1 MADNNLAR
9 NRNDSP
15 DFFAD
20 DDPLAELARIVG
32 YDERLVPKPPVAE
45 RREPAFNLEDEL
57 LREFERYEAPRP
69 HQSFVAPADPVSPP
83 DAPYMS
89 EQFQDIAGQQSVAS
103 VEPTADESFTA
114 PAESVVP
121 QEPFFDAQPP
131 IAIES
136 FVDAAEPEIEAE
148 TSFDI
153 DPDDQDFFAGSAEF
167 DLQLDDV
174 QPEPVHPFDGAV
186 WTDAP
191 AEALVAPDEDRAAD
205 TVPAAEAVP
214 TEDTVASPLD
224 LSDEVELSIGASEAF
239 APVPEAPLSAGRKP
253 IYTPGFRMPLANFNP
268 VREPVSTASPRFGA
282 ASRIEPVLDRSA
294 DLRQDVSPAEPQQ
307 SEAAFEPVPSLDNFA
322 VAPVPVP
329 APDVHVQPL
338 EAKAASFV
346 SPSFDALADST
357 SDSAIV
363 DSKPAGPMISEPRW
377 DMPFDFR
384 EEAFGDSLQ
393 RNSGKP
399 AAAPV
404 QAPVDPMLDEDFEL
418 ALDDLELDLTDI
430 LSDEDLHVFDEPKPA
445 APAIVSAPVEPQ
457 RFTASWSPVARVV
470 PTPSAPAV
478 VATTP
483 TAAPYA
489 SAVIP
494 SAAVSQPP
502 KRMPEPPVPAFT
514 TEAAPSLAF
523 DPGLISETEEQPE
536 PVFDLNVPDL
546 QTAEQEPAPEYR
558 NDYDFDIDAELASL
572 LQPSA
577 AEPADAGEPAEADH
591 VELGQQQP
599 AAPSG
604 YLDLDD
610 FERALEQ
617 DFRRSLTQPLPL
629 QPNADRPSAR
639 SGDRFTESP
648 RRSMAAFAMPLAI
661 AGVVIAGGSVAYA
674 LFGGDSSSL
683 ASNGEPIV
691 IAADTS
697 PVKVL
702 PANPGGKTVPNQ
714 DKAVYDRVAGEVPA
728 APLQEALISAS
739 EEPVDVVQKTLMN
752 DQLPLEGENSVELA
766 SASDSPYREDRL
778 TPESQQADLP
788 PEASQSVAVMP
799 RRVKTMIVRP
809 DGTLVEQE
817 VAAPVEPAVQASIPV
832 ETQKV
837 PAASAKTVEIAS
849 IPDAAV
855 AEPKALEQG
864 QTAGIVPVS
873 ADASAD
879 MAGLELATPAA
890 DQPSIAAPVPTARPT
905 RQPANAVAAVSDQAA
920 VTTAT
925 VPPSAAPPA
934 APQQTQVAALSPGGY
949 VIQIASLPSAADAEK
964 SYKNLSSKFA
974 SVIGGRGVD
983 IRAAEIAGKGTFYR
997 VRIPAGSKA
1006 EAVQLCESYRA
1017 AGGSCLVAK

>member
-9 NRNDSP
+9 NRNDGP

-32 YDERLVPKPPVAE
+32 YDERLVPKPPVAD

-69 HQSFVAPADPVSPP
+69 HQSSVAAADAVSPP
-83 DAPYMS
+83 EAFDAPD
-89 EQFQDIAGQQSVAS
+89 QFQDVAEQPS
-103 VEPTADESFTA
+103 EVPAEPVFVEQPAFDDQPSPAVEPT
-114 PAESVVP
+114 
-121 QEPFFDAQPP
+121 
-131 IAIES
+131 
-136 FVDAAEPEIEAE
+136 VDAAPALDAE

-153 DPDDQDFFAGSAEF
+153 APDDQDFFLASGEA
-167 DLQLDDV
+167 DLQVDDV
-174 QPEPVHPFDGAV
+174 QPEPVH
-186 WTDAP
+186 
-191 AEALVAPDEDRAAD
+191 APDEAVWSDVTSQAIAVPVD
-205 TVPAAEAVP
+205 TLAAEAVAAEEAVLPAEIAPEQDTAEP
-214 TEDTVASPLD
+214 TFD
-224 LSDEVELSIGASEAF
+224 LSDEVELSIGASDAL
-239 APVPEAPLSAGRKP
+239 APVQEAQLSAARKP

-268 VREPVSTASPRFGA
+268 VREPARAVSLPADA
-282 ASRIEPVLDRSA
+282 VSRIEPVLGPSD
-294 DLRQDVSPAEPQQ
+294 DIRQEPSFGEPQP
-307 SEAAFEPVPSLDNFA
+307 SMAAFEPVPSIDDVS
-322 VAPVPVP
+322 VAPEPVA
-329 APDVHVQPL
+329 APDDHVRSV
-338 EAKAASFV
+338 ETT
-346 SPSFDALADST
+346 ADSDELPDFDVLAGDT
-357 SDSAIV
+357 ADGVYAHA
-363 DSKPAGPMISEPRW
+363 KPSGPMISEPRW

-384 EEAFGDSLQ
+384 DDAFSESLQ
-393 RNSGKP
+393 RKP
-399 AAAPV
+399 AQPAQALVQPAA
-404 QAPVDPMLDEDFEL
+404 VDPMLDEDFEL

-430 LSDEDLHVFDEPKPA
+430 LSDEDLHAFEEPKPA
-445 APAIVSAPVEPQ
+445 AAPAAVSAPVQPQ

-470 PTPSAPAV
+470 PTPSAVAAAPA
-478 VATTP
+478 P
-483 TAAPYA
+483 APYA
-489 SAVIP
+489 SALTPPTSIP
-494 SAAVSQPP
+494 QPP
-502 KRMPEPPVPAFT
+502 TPMAEPLVPAFT
-514 TEAAPSLAF
+514 AETAPSLAF

-546 QTAEQEPAPEYR
+546 QAAEQEPAPVYR

-572 LQPSA
+572 LQPVAADAAEA
-577 AEPADAGEPAEADH
+577 AEPIETAPAEP
-591 VELGQQQP
+591 VPQS

-617 DFRRSLTQPLPL
+617 DFRRSLTNPLPA
-629 QPNADRPSAR
+629 QSNAERLSAR
-639 SGDRFTESP
+639 SGAAFAESP

-674 LFGGDSSSL
+674 LFGGDSSSI
-683 ASNGEPIV
+683 AANGEPIV

-714 DKAVYDRVAGEVPA
+714 DKAVYDRVAGDVPA
-728 APLQEALISAS
+728 APMQEALISAS
-739 EEPVDVVQKTLMN
+739 EEPVDVVQKTLMT
-752 DQLPLEGENSVELA
+752 DQLPLEGESTAELA

-778 TPESQQADLP
+778 TPDAQQADLP
-788 PEASQSVAVMP
+788 PEASQSVSVMP

-817 VAAPVEPAVQASIPV
+817 VAAPVEPTVQASIPV

-837 PAASAKTVEIAS
+837 AAASVKNVEIAS
-849 IPDAAV
+849 IPDAPIAGSD
-855 AEPKALEQG
+855 ASEQG
-864 QTAGIVPVS
+864 QASGIVPVS

-879 MAGLELATPAA
+879 MAGLELETPVA
-890 DQPSIAAPVPTARPT
+890 DQPSIAAPIPTARPT
-905 RQPANAVAAVSDQAA
+905 RQPANVAAAVADEGAVS
-920 VTTAT
+920 TAT
-925 VPPSAAPPA
+925 VPTTTAAPPA

-964 SYKNLSSKFA
+964 SYRNLSSKFA